1 MHDFTILVVPGAFAS
16 SVAATLD
23 ILSTAATLALR
34 QGFAVPRWRVCGPQP
49 GLITLGQGMLLQVD
63 ELTTEVQDNSC
74 WVIPGL
80 GISDVDALLNRLEE
94 DWVLQTVPALRA
106 HAAQGKEIAASCS
119 AVFLL
124 HAAGLLEGRQVTTT
138 WWLAPQ
144 LSSIAPDC
152 LVDPN
157 VMVLCDPPLTTAGA
171 AFAQT
176 DLMLHLLR
184 RRLSPELA
192 DHVGKI
198 LLLDGRQL
206 QSPFINP
213 AIMAQGNTLVANLT
227 AYIEAQLPHPPSVPH
242 LAAYVGM
249 SERTLSRHL
258 RKATGLSTQYLI
270 QRVQLNRARVLLETS
285 RLSVE
290 SIAEQV
296 GYQDATA
303 LRRLMR
309 RLLNTSPKQL
319 RQTTRSL
326 GSTAGKADG
335 L

>member
-1 MHDFTILVVPGAFAS
+1 MYDFTVLVFPGAFAS

-23 ILSTAATLALR
+23 ILGTAATLAQRRGL
-34 QGFAVPRWRVCGPQP
+34 AVPRWRVCGPQP

-63 ELTTEVQDNSC
+63 ALTTDVEDNSC

-80 GISDVDALLNRLEE
+80 GISDFDALLQRLED
-94 DWVLQTVPALRA
+94 DWVLQTLPALKA
-106 HAAQGKEIAASCS
+106 HVNQSKEIAASCS

-124 HAAGLLEGRQVTTT
+124 HAAGLLTGRRVTTS
-138 WWLAPQ
+138 WWLAPW

-152 LVDPN
+152 IVDPN

-192 DHVGKI
+192 DVVGKA

-227 AYIEAQLPHPPSVPH
+227 AYIEARLPHPPSVPS

-249 SERTLSRHL
+249 SERTLSRHIQ
-258 RKATGLSTQYLI
+258 KATGLSTRNLI

-285 RLSVE
+285 RYSVE
-290 SIAEQV
+290 FIAEQV

-309 RLLNTSPKQL
+309 RLLNASPKQL
-319 RQTTRSL
+319 RQ
-326 GSTAGKADG
+326 
-335 L
+335 

>member
-1 MHDFTILVVPGAFAS
+1 MYDFTVLVFPGSFSS
-16 SVAATLD
+16 SVAVTLD
-23 ILSTAATLALR
+23 ILGTAATLAQRRGL
-34 QGFAVPRWRVCGPQP
+34 AVPRWRVCGPQS
-49 GLITLGQGMLLQVD
+49 GLITLGQGMQLLVD
-63 ELTTEVQDNSC
+63 ELTTDVEDHSC
-74 WVIPGL
+74 WIIPGL
-80 GISDVDALLNRLEE
+80 GISDFDALLQRLEE
-94 DWVLQTVPALRA
+94 DWVLQTLPALRV
-106 HAAQGKEIAASCS
+106 HVNKGNEIAASCS

-124 HAAGLLEGRQVTTT
+124 HAAGLLSGRQVTTS
-138 WWLAPQ
+138 WWLAPW

-152 LVDPN
+152 IVDPN

-192 DHVGKI
+192 DYVGKA
-198 LLLDGRQL
+198 LLLDSRQL

-227 AYIEAQLPHPPSVPH
+227 AYIEARLPHPPSVPS
-242 LAAYVGM
+242 LAAYAGM

-285 RLSVE
+285 RYSVE

-309 RLLNTSPKQL
+309 RLLNASPKQL
-319 RQTTRSL
+319 RR
-326 GSTAGKADG
+326 
-335 L
+335 

>member
-1 MHDFTILVVPGAFAS
+1 MYDFTVLVFPGAFAS

-23 ILSTAATLALR
+23 ILGTAATLAQR
-34 QGFAVPRWRVCGPQP
+34 RGFAVPRWRVCGPQP
-49 GLITLGQGMLLQVD
+49 GLITMGQGMLLQVD
-63 ELTTEVQDNSC
+63 ALITDVEDNSC

-80 GISDVDALLNRLEE
+80 GISDFEALLQRLEE
-94 DWVLQTVPALRA
+94 DWVLETLPALKA
-106 HAAQGKEIAASCS
+106 HVNQGKEIAASCS

-124 HAAGLLEGRQVTTT
+124 HAAGLLKGRRVTTS
-138 WWLAPQ
+138 WWLAPW

-152 LVDPN
+152 IVDPN

-184 RRLSPELA
+184 RRMSPLA
-192 DHVGKI
+192 DYVGKA

-213 AIMAQGNTLVANLT
+213 AIMAQGNTLVSNLT
-227 AYIEAQLPHPPSVPH
+227 AYIEARLPHPPSVPS

-258 RKATGLSTQYLI
+258 QKATGLSTRNLI

-285 RLSVE
+285 RYSVE
-290 SIAEQV
+290 FIAEQV

-309 RLLNTSPKQL
+309 RLLNASPKQL
-319 RQTTRSL
+319 RP
-326 GSTAGKADG
+326 
-335 L
+335 

>member
-1 MHDFTILVVPGAFAS
+1 MYDFTVLVFPESFAS

-23 ILSTAATLALR
+23 ILGTAATLAQR
-34 QGFAVPRWRVCGPQP
+34 QGLAVPRWRVCGPQP
-49 GLITLGQGMLLQVD
+49 GLITLGQGMQLLVD
-63 ELTTEVQDNSC
+63 ELTTDVEDNSC

-80 GISDVDALLNRLEE
+80 GISDLDALLQRLEQ
-94 DWVLQTVPALRA
+94 DWVLQTLPALRA
-106 HAAQGKEIAASCS
+106 HVNEGKEIAASCS

-124 HAAGLLEGRQVTTT
+124 HAAGLLDGRKVTTS
-138 WWLAPQ
+138 WWLAPW

-152 LVDPN
+152 IVDPN

-184 RRLSPELA
+184 RRLSPTLA
-192 DHVGKI
+192 DYVGKA

-213 AIMAQGNTLVANLT
+213 AIMARGNTLVANLT
-227 AYIEAQLPHPPSVPH
+227 AYIEACLPHPPSVPS

-285 RLSVE
+285 RHSVE

-309 RLLNTSPKQL
+309 RLLNASPKQL
-319 RQTTRSL
+319 RQ
-326 GSTAGKADG
+326 
-335 L
+335 

>member
-1 MHDFTILVVPGAFAS
+1 MYDFTVLVFPGAFAS

-23 ILSTAATLALR
+23 ILGTAAILAQRRGL
-34 QGFAVPRWRVCGPQP
+34 AVPRWRVCGPQP
-49 GLITLGQGMLLQVD
+49 GLITLGQGMLLLVD
-63 ELTTEVQDNSC
+63 ALTTDVEDNSC

-80 GISDVDALLNRLEE
+80 GISDFDVLRQRLEE
-94 DWVLQTVPALRA
+94 DVVLQTLPALKA
-106 HAAQGKEIAASCS
+106 HVNQGKEIAASCS

-124 HAAGLLEGRQVTTT
+124 HAAGLLTGRRVTTS
-138 WWLAPQ
+138 WWLAPW
-144 LSSIAPDC
+144 LSSMTPDC
-152 LVDPN
+152 IVDPN
-157 VMVLCDPPLTTAGA
+157 VMVLRDPPLTTAGA

-192 DHVGKI
+192 DAVGKA

-213 AIMAQGNTLVANLT
+213 AIMAQGNTLVANLS
-227 AYIEAQLPHPPSVPH
+227 AYIEAQLPHPPSVPS
-242 LAAYVGM
+242 LAAHVGM

-258 RKATGLSTQYLI
+258 QKATGLSTRNLI

-285 RLSVE
+285 RHSVE
-290 SIAEQV
+290 SIAAQV

-309 RLLNTSPKQL
+309 RLLNASPKQL
-319 RQTTRSL
+319 RQ
-326 GSTAGKADG
+326 
-335 L
+335 